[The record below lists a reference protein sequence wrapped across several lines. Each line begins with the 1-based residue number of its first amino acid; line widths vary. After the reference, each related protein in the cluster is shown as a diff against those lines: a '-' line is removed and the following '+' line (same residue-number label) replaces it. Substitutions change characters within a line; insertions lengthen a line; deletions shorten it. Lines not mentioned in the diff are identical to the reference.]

1 MANKGTCMGEEK
13 YPSGAEAAIERLNQ
27 DPLLLAAIS
36 AVPVV
41 GGSITQVLTWFGQ
54 EIVQERNKRLFQQF
68 SEHLEAIDEQAIRK
82 GYFETEEGFDLLIKA
97 LDESR
102 RTRSEEKRDLI
113 ARILVGATLTEPE
126 QDSYSPEDYL
136 YLISDLTVQELR
148 VARLMYEQR
157 PNTNEESWNS
167 WEAEASATLGI
178 DRTDLHMALVRL
190 GSTGL
195 LVLVTSGNDAEDEGT
210 FWVDTPEYGK
220 SGYYIV
226 TATFDKLMKFL
237 SLDSHPRPDS

>member
-1 MANKGTCMGEEK
+1 MGEEK

-102 RTRSEEKRDLI
+102 RTRSEEKRDLRTNTYGSNI
-113 ARILVGATLTEPE
+113 NRAR
-126 QDSYSPEDYL
+126 
-136 YLISDLTVQELR
+136 
-148 VARLMYEQR
+148 AR
-157 PNTNEESWNS
+157 
-167 WEAEASATLGI
+167 
-178 DRTDLHMALVRL
+178 
-190 GSTGL
+190 
-195 LVLVTSGNDAEDEGT
+195 
-210 FWVDTPEYGK
+210 
-220 SGYYIV
+220 
-226 TATFDKLMKFL
+226 
-237 SLDSHPRPDS
+237 